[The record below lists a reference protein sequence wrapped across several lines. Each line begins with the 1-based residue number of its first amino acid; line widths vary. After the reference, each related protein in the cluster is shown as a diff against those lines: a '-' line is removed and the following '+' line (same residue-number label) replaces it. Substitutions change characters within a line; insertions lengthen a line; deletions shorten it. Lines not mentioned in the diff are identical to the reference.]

1 VWYTLRKVAVAM
13 LAPFDRPD
21 AAMAANLPGHHNR
34 PRDRA
39 LIAMVVRRNQPIIS
53 LDPVFRRY
61 GVRSLW

>member
-1 VWYTLRKVAVAM
+1 M
-13 LAPFDRPD
+13 LAPFDRQD
-21 AAMAANLPGHHNR
+21 AVMAANLPGHHNR